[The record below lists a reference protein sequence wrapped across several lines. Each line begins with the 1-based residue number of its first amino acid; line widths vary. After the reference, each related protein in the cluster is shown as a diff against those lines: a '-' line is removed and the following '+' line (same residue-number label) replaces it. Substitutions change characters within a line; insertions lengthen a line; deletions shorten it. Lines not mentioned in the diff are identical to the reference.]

1 MSYLIIGGGISGLYS
16 AYSLHKNFGVTNI
29 TVIEKENKLGG
40 RINTMYV
47 DDIFLEMGAGGV
59 VNTQKNI
66 MKLLDELG
74 LKDKLNKGGGG
85 RSLVISESIPTSN
98 FIVGQ
103 NEKVPTIYKI
113 KDIIDIKDTDF
124 YDIIETLTE
133 RLKNKIFYETAISY
147 NLYRLIEKLY
157 GYEKADTMMYQF
169 GFHADF
175 YEQNA
180 VEALDMFKKE
190 FSRDAKFHRI
200 NGGMIQIINA
210 LASYLRKNNITIK
223 TNCKCI
229 DISKNKSK
237 YICSL
242 ENGGWIESDNIII
255 SVPKMNMLKI
265 NFFTNFQ
272 NKINSVIHKPL
283 SRIYA
288 FFPKVDGKIWFDSI
302 NTSLTTKTLMNQ
314 IIPIDK
320 EKGILMIYCDSVN
333 AKTWHYFDKNGIL
346 ERELMYHL
354 TKLFSDIIIPSP
366 TKIYVSYYDSATHV
380 WKPSVDPYQM
390 YKKVMQPIEG
400 ENIYIVGETYSL
412 NQQWSEGA
420 IQSVNDLMELLYLEF
435 ENASFIPMLKKYK
448 CQVT

>member
-1 MSYLIIGGGISGLYS
+1 MSYIIIGGGISGLYS
-16 AYSLHKNFGVTNI
+16 AYSLHKKYNVSDI

-40 RINTMYV
+40 RINTIYV
-47 DDIFLEMGAGGV
+47 DDSFLEMGAGGV
-59 VNTQKNI
+59 VNTQKNM

-74 LKDKLNKGGGG
+74 LKDKLNKGSSG
-85 RSLVISESIPTSN
+85 RSLVISESISTSN
-98 FIVGQ
+98 FISIK
-103 NEKVPTIYKI
+103 NEIVPTIYKI
-113 KDIIDIKDTDF
+113 IDILDIKNTDF
-124 YDIIETLTE
+124 YDIIEILIK
-133 RLKNKIFYETAISY
+133 RLDDKVFYKTALSY
-147 NLYRLIEKLY
+147 NLYSLIEKLY

-180 VEALDMFKKE
+180 VEALDMFRKE
-190 FSRDAKFHRI
+190 FARDAKFHRI
-200 NGGMIQIINA
+200 NGGMIQIINE
-210 LASYLRKNNITIK
+210 LTTYSQKNNITIK

-242 ENGGWIESDNIII
+242 TNGEHIESDNIII
-255 SVPKMNMLKI
+255 SIPKMNMLKI
-265 NFFTNFQ
+265 NFFENIHD
-272 NKINSVIHKPL
+272 KINSVIHKPL

-288 FFPKVDGKIWFDSI
+288 FFPQVDGKIWFDGI

-320 EKGILMIYCDSVN
+320 EKGILMIYCDSIN

-380 WKPSVDPYQM
+380 WKPSLDPYQM
-390 YKKVMQPIEG
+390 YKEIMQPFKG

-420 IQSVNDLMELLYLEF
+420 IQSVNDLMELI
-435 ENASFIPMLKKYK
+435 NKVKI
-448 CQVT
+448 